1 MKQKFDITGMSC
13 ASCSAHVE
21 KSVSKVAGVQEVQ
34 VNLLTNSMTVVYDD
48 SVTSSGEIVSAVE
61 KAGYGACPIQ
71 RQASSQAHSSLPVS
85 REDPALKEQK
95 EMKRRLI
102 ISLVFLIPL
111 FYLSM
116 GHMMGLPI
124 PWFFQ
129 GEGKRSRIRL
139 YPASAVSAH
148 RVSEP
153 SLFYRRLCRLV
164 APLP

>member
-1 MKQKFDITGMSC
+1 MKQKFDVTGMSC

-71 RQASSQAHSSLPVS
+71 RQASLQAYSSLPVS

-129 GEGKRSRIRL
+129 GEENALAFAFTQLLLCLPIAL
-139 YPASAVSAH
+139 
-148 RVSEP
+148 
-153 SLFYRRLCRLV
+153 LFYRRLCRLV